1 MRFASAL
8 AALSILALAGGARA
22 AEAQDLVPF
31 ALSTEPGA
39 ATSADGLAGLSYQP
53 GEGLVRWR
61 LGEPAVFGPERDYS
75 LRLSTAT
82 LDANPALALLRPGA
96 EGRADGRQ
104 AFELTFI
111 RNWAGAVSVQ
121 SGRLSLDIPPHA
133 GLGLSSAG
141 TQLAEVGAL
150 LRLNRMISAV
160 GAKGVFDGSRV
171 YLYAGAEG
179 RASGMNLLSSQAL
192 RLRDDPRGDGFV
204 REAQAGLGFS
214 RGALQASLGYTNER
228 IRLKALGD
236 GVRQDNRLGLTL
248 SFRPRR

>member
-1 MRFASAL
+1 MRLASVLAILTAL
-8 AALSILALAGGARA
+8 ALPGGARA
-22 AEAQDLVPF
+22 AEASGLVPF
-31 ALSTEPGA
+31 PLSYAPGQ
-39 ATSADGLAGLSYQP
+39 TVSADGLAGLSYQP

-61 LGEPAVFGPERDYS
+61 RGEPSAFGPDRDYS

-82 LDANPALALLRPGA
+82 LDANPALGLMRPGA
-96 EGRADGRQ
+96 EAEGRQ

-121 SGRLSLDIPPHA
+121 SGRLSLDITPHA

-141 TQLAEVGAL
+141 AQLAEVGAL
-150 LRLNRMISAV
+150 LRLNRVVSAV
-160 GAKGVFDGSRV
+160 GAMNAFDGSRV
-171 YLYAGAEG
+171 FLFAGAQG
-179 RASGMNLLSSQAL
+179 RASGMNLFSSQAL

-228 IRLKALGD
+228 IRLKALGED
-236 GVRQDNRLGLTL
+236 VRQDNRLGLTL